1 LRGDP
6 DVAHAG
12 QVEPGADRMA
22 VDGGDHR
29 QLAVPQRERDAL
41 DAAPVVVAR
50 GQRRRQRTD
59 SHPIAHRL
67 EIAAGTECTAG
78 AGEDQH
84 RHLGV
89 GAGALDG
96 VDQRL
101 AVGVAADG
109 IALAGSGSSSA

>member
-1 LRGDP
+1 
-6 DVAHAG
+6 
-12 QVEPGADRMA
+12 MA
-22 VDGGDHR
+22 AIIGSSQFHNASGMR
-29 QLAVPQRERDAL
+29 WMPR
-41 DAAPVVVAR
+41 PVVVAR

-67 EIAAGTECTAG
+67 RLPPALECTAG

-101 AVGVAADG
+101 AVAWLPM
-109 IALAGSGSSSA
+109 ALRSPGRSIVSVTTRPVRS